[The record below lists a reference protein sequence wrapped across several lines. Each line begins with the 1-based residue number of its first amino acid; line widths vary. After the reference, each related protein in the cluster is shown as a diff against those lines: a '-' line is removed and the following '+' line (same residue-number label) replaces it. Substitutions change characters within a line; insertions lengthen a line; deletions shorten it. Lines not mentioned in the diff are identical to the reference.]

1 MKHARYLAIS
11 LLLLATSAQAQ
22 QWSVTVVGDAR
33 DPRMPAVREAIVHW
47 NRQLAAMGAS
57 LRFGPIATRASAPIA
72 TNVFERVSDGDIS
85 ERGATRALALNDYDT
100 DVVVFLTDGD
110 FPSVSLPRRT
120 TQRGVVILRRASD
133 EPLSLP
139 NVARNVAAH
148 ELGHVLGLIHNE
160 NPASLMCGRPA
171 PCRPDTF
178 ASDTPRFFPLT
189 SDEKTYLKQRFSD
202 TPRGARVAGRR
213 RGRVVP

>member
-1 MKHARYLAIS
+1 MRRLFF
-11 LLLLATSAQAQ
+11 LLLMAASAHAQ
-22 QWSVTVVGDAR
+22 QWSVTLVGDER

-57 LRFGPIATRASAPIA
+57 VRFGPIATRASAPIA
-72 TNVFERVSDGDIS
+72 TNVYERVSDGDIT
-85 ERGATRALALNDYDT
+85 ERGVTRALALNDYDT

-110 FPSVSLPRRT
+110 FPSVSLPRREN
-120 TQRGVVILRRASD
+120 QRGVVILRRATD
-133 EPLSLP
+133 EPLSMP

-160 NPASLMCGRPA
+160 DPRSLMCGRPA

-189 SDEKTYLKQRFSD
+189 PDEKTYLKQRFSNA
-202 TPRGARVAGRR
+202 PRGPQAAGRR

>member
-1 MKHARYLAIS
+1 M
-11 LLLLATSAQAQ
+11 ATSAQAQ
-22 QWSVTVVGDAR
+22 QWSVTVVGDAS

-47 NRQLAAMGAS
+47 NRQLAALGAS
-57 LRFGPIATRASAPIA
+57 VRFGPIAARGSAPIA
-72 TNVFERVSDGDIS
+72 TRVFERVSDGGIS
-85 ERGATRALALNDYDT
+85 EREATRALALDDYDT

-120 TQRGVVILRRASD
+120 TQRGVVILRRATD

-148 ELGHVLGLIHNE
+148 ELGHVLGLVHNE
-160 NPASLMCGRPA
+160 NPSSLMCGRPA
-171 PCRPDTF
+171 PCRPAAF

-189 SDEKTYLKQRFSD
+189 ADEKTYLKQRFSNA
-202 TPRGARVAGRR
+202 PRAPRVAGRR
-213 RGRVVP
+213 RSRVVP